1 MDHLDF
7 CRNGRVDRESDERRD
22 ENGETRHSQRQHCLP
37 PRERSGLRVLGSSF
51 RFLAL
56 GEWSLVDVVLGQ
68 RPILKGDVP
77 DDDVSMGN
85 ETGDADGGGHD
96 EEYRRTESETVVR
109 IRKGCFGQCT
119 KRDGDQSRKPVS
131 TQIALQDQ
139 EMRILLST

>member
-1 MDHLDF
+1 M
-7 CRNGRVDRESDERRD
+7 
-22 ENGETRHSQRQHCLP
+22 
-37 PRERSGLRVLGSSF
+37 LGSSF

-85 ETGDADGGGHD
+85 ETGDADGGGHK

-109 IRKGCFGQCT
+109 IRKGCFGQGT

-131 TQIALQDQ
+131 AQIALQDQ